1 VERGSNPGSDKR
13 FFSST
18 KRSDRLWGPPSLLF
32 NEHRGSFPGKT
43 QPEREINYLPP
54 SRGEVKNGWRYT
66 STLPY
71 AFKAWTGITL
81 PLRLEQIQGTTGN
94 LTTKKTQVGNF
105 CDDVLPIFDNA
116 KAKSA
121 TEKKKT

>member
-1 VERGSNPGSDKR
+1 
-13 FFSST
+13 
-18 KRSDRLWGPPSLLF
+18 L
-32 NEHRGSFPGKT
+32 PGKT
-43 QPEREINYLPP
+43 QPEREINHSPP
-54 SRGEVKNGWRYT
+54 SRGEVKNEWRYT

-81 PLRLEQIQGTTGN
+81 PLRLEQIQGTN
-94 LTTKKTQVGNF
+94 ASLTTNKTQAGNF
-105 CDDVLPIFDNA
+105 SDDVLPIFDNA